1 MVETVLQP
9 FMDLS
14 AFGKAT
20 DRLISTGERVVQEI
34 DLDRGGMINA
44 VLPLSKALQ
53 ERKFVHFVGMG
64 RSGKVATMI
73 GEQLKNL
80 GFRVSFLGKTLA
92 RRVREGDVVV
102 AVSGSGAT
110 KTTVDYIFESLERNA
125 LVIALTSNVH
135 SFLGRLADVV
145 LKIDTKRGQS
155 DIRDYLVDQVNGK
168 RTPLTPM
175 GTEFELTTM
184 LVGSGLIGALYNSI
198 FEKSI
203 PLGKAI
209 PQGFKYVTKEI
220 LSSAKET
227 MKIFNNP
234 EESEKI
240 AQLIKLIQERRMGKS
255 EYDAYNAPRIFWIG
269 AGLTDLVAMMC
280 AMRFQHLLLNVA
292 VCFDWR
298 FRKENDVLIV
308 FSGSGE
314 TPYTVGF
321 AEKARKRGI
330 PTVAVTSYPESSLA
344 RKADITLI
352 CKGRKVKVSEFEQP
366 LIERKI
372 EKELFIPGFEYSSAI
387 VLDGIVA
394 QIAKNLGI
402 EEKEMKEHH
411 ADIE

>member
-14 AFGKAT
+14 AFRKAT

-34 DLDRGGMINA
+34 NINRGALINA
-44 VLPLSKALQ
+44 VLPLSKALK
-53 ERKFVHFVGMG
+53 ERKFVHFIGMG
-64 RSGKVATMI
+64 RSGKIAMMM

-80 GFRVSFLGKTLA
+80 GFRVSYLGKTLA

-110 KTTVDYIFESLERNA
+110 KTTVDYVFETLERNA

-145 LKIDTKRGQS
+145 LQIDTKRGQS

-203 PLGKAI
+203 PQGKAI
-209 PQGFKYVTKEI
+209 PQGFKYVTKEMV
-220 LSSAKET
+220 SNAKET
-227 MKIFNNP
+227 INIFNSP
-234 EESEKI
+234 EESEKV

-269 AGLTDLVAMMC
+269 AGLTDLVATMC

-298 FRKENDVLIV
+298 FRKENDVLIL

-321 AEKARKRGI
+321 AEKAKKRGI
-330 PTVAVTSYPESSLA
+330 STVAVTSYPESSLA
-344 RKADITLI
+344 KKADIPLI
-352 CKGRKVKVSEFEQP
+352 CKGRRAKVSEFEQP
-366 LIERKI
+366 IIERKI